1 MVRPLSIAF
10 LLCTFC
16 LTAFSQKLKTV
27 EAEYTY
33 YASQDITPEQARRTA
48 SKRAKIQAL
57 ADAFGTMILKHNTTR
72 MQNSYEGSKAKS
84 KVDFFMSAET
94 QVKGKWIE
102 TIREEFDDPKFEDGM
117 MVITCR
123 VKGKAREI
131 LTTEI
136 GLEALVLR
144 NGTTR
149 DYEDDTFIDGNWCYL
164 SFRSPAKGYLAIYLI
179 DEFQQA
185 NRIAPEDGQDYFEVM
200 ADSTYLFYKDQPLIM
215 TLEGGTVQNEF
226 YFVFS
231 PHPFGMEVS
240 ETAKHNTDLRQYEW
254 EHRANFTLP
263 SVLSVTRFQKWLGR
277 LLSKDEKAQLV
288 ERQIIINPKK

>member
-1 MVRPLSIAF
+1 MTRLLSTAF
-10 LLCTFC
+10 LLCAFC

-33 YASQDITPEQARRTA
+33 HASENVTLEQARRTA
-48 SKRAKIQAL
+48 LERAKIQAL
-57 ADAFGTMILKHNTTR
+57 ADAFGTVVSQYNTTR
-72 MQNSYEGSKAKS
+72 VQNNGEQS
-84 KVDFFMSAET
+84 KVDFFSLGESA
-94 QVKGKWIE
+94 VKGEWIE

-117 MVITCR
+117 TVITCR
-123 VKGKAREI
+123 VKGRAREI
-131 LTTEI
+131 LTTKI

-144 NGTTR
+144 GGTTR
-149 DYEDDTFIDGNWCYL
+149 QYEDDVFIDGNWCYL

-185 NRIAPEDGQDYFEVM
+185 NRIAPEDGQDYFEVV
-200 ADSTYLFYKDQPLIM
+200 ADSTYLFYEEQPLIM

-231 PHPFGMEVS
+231 PRPFGMEVS

-254 EHRANFTLP
+254 EHKASFTLP
-263 SVLSVTRFQKWLGR
+263 SVLSVTRFQKWLGQLR
-277 LLSKDEKAQLV
+277 SKDEKAQIVKKL
-288 ERQIIINPKK
+288 ITINPKK

>member
-1 MVRPLSIAF
+1 MTRLLSTAF
-10 LLCTFC
+10 LLCAFC

-33 YASQDITPEQARRTA
+33 HVSENVTLEQARRTA
-48 SKRAKIQAL
+48 LERAKIQAL
-57 ADAFGTMILKHNTTR
+57 ADAFGTVVSQYNTTR
-72 MQNSYEGSKAKS
+72 LQNNGEQS
-84 KVDFFMSAET
+84 KVDFFSLGESA
-94 QVKGKWIE
+94 VKGEWIE
-102 TIREEFDDPKFEDGM
+102 TIREEFDDPRFEDGM
-117 MVITCR
+117 TVITCR
-123 VKGKAREI
+123 VKGRAREI
-131 LTTEI
+131 LTTKI

-144 NGTTR
+144 GGTTR
-149 DYEDDTFIDGNWCYL
+149 QYEDDVFIDGNWCYL

-185 NRIAPEDGQDYFEVM
+185 NRIAPEDGQDYFEIV

-240 ETAKHNTDLRQYEW
+240 ETAKHNIDLRPYQW
-254 EHRANFTLP
+254 EHHADFALP
-263 SVLSVTRFQKWLGR
+263 SVLSVNRFQKWLDR
-277 LLSKDEKAQLV
+277 LRSKDERAQV
-288 ERQIIINPKK
+288 VTKTITINPKK